1 MPLTAS
7 EVEAVLGP
15 TDEAMIAQI
24 IATGA
29 TLADLAEAWAWINN
43 DEALINEGRPLPT
56 GKVAELC
63 ALLDEPEEDLD

>member
-7 EVEAVLGP
+7 DVEAVLGP
-15 TDEAMIAQI
+15 ADESLAAQI

-29 TLADLAEAWAWINN
+29 TAADLAEAWAWINN

-63 ALLDEPEEDLD
+63 ALLNKPENDLD